1 MFYNTGSGGGYSLCL
16 DCGRVDFSH
25 DALEGHFRLRGGRNN
40 DGESLCTASNI
51 RDHIILGSKF
61 KTDFSEIRLKN
72 PDETFV
78 NDQRLAY
85 SLGVIFTKISCRTS
99 GHRGI

>member
-16 DCGRVDFSH
+16 DCGRVESSH
-25 DALEGHFRLRGGRNN
+25 DALEGHYRLRGGRNN

-78 NDQRLAY
+78 NDERLAY
-85 SLGVIFTKISCRTS
+85 SLGCDFHKIPGRTFS
-99 GHRGI
+99 H